1 MIHIK
6 PIESPLMPTGF
17 AAIGCS
23 LMVAAGKGKVL
34 FASVAIDPFEFCI
47 ADL

>member
-23 LMVAAGKGKVL
+23 LMVAAGEGKVL
-34 FASVAIDPFEFCI
+34 FTSVAIDPCDFRMT
-47 ADL
+47 DL